1 MPVQPN
7 PGVALDPTPP
17 PPAPIPLRYVGYAD
31 NPGSGRVAALSDGRF
46 TYNGKEGDVIEGK
59 WRIVRIGVE
68 SIVIE
73 YVNGTGRQTLRLAG
87 G

>member
-1 MPVQPN
+1 MTVD
-7 PGVALDPTPP
+7 PGPP

-31 NPGSGRVAALSDGRF
+31 NPGSGRIAALSDGRF

-68 SIVIE
+68 SVVIE
-73 YVNGTGRQTLRLAG
+73 YVNGAGRQTLRLAG